1 MITPLVAWMLAPIVM
16 PVVMN
21 VPPSA
26 LPEVIVD
33 RDNIVV
39 RESCTLRFS
48 KSISDDDGNG
58 VVHIEGDGITVD
70 LGAGTLASSAD
81 AATPEK
87 FSGMGIVLRAKN
99 VTLRN
104 GAVRGFK
111 VAISAS
117 ACDGS
122 TFEQLNVSGN
132 YAQRLLST
140 FEAENS
146 QDWLFPH
153 QNDEGQWATQH
164 GAGLSVS
171 NASKVVLRQITS
183 HATQNGIL
191 LSRVVDSQIYDN
203 DCSFLSGWGLA
214 MWRSSGNT
222 ICRNNFDFC
231 VRGYSHTVYN
241 RGQDSAGILLFEQCS
256 ENIIALNSATHCGDG
271 VFAFAGREAL
281 GETPAPM
288 DASDASDPKA
298 WYRTRGNNFNQF
310 IGNDL
315 SCSAA
320 HGLELTF
327 SFSNRIE
334 KNRFESNAICGIWGG
349 YSAQTRIEDNDFVRN
364 GDAASG
370 GERGGINIEHGR
382 ENLILANHFESNA
395 AGVVLWNDVDEA
407 LSKTPWAKANGTDC
421 SGNKVVSNT
430 FTKDKVGIELREARD
445 TVLAANTFVEVAVP
459 LLEQRTEGTQQH
471 DDVSLI
477 AAISA
482 ASPTAETI
490 VASLPGS
497 RQAVGMREKTRG
509 RFNILM
515 ERYGPYAFDAPR
527 LARTNSSQEKADY
540 RTLGFTNIVGVD
552 IVGRGPVRILWGS
565 TESTVRVIAEDTNFV
580 TPYELIVRDNQRHR
594 WIYRDILAPVDWT
607 LRLFA
612 TTGDPLTDPA
622 LVARDG
628 ASASAIEF
636 TTRSLNFDFGAGT
649 PGSVIDEPKVRDSG
663 LGADHFGMIAKAN
676 PTFLAG
682 KYAIV
687 ITSDDGIRLKVD
699 GKVVLE
705 HWDRHTPTADRFVV
719 TLTEPRP
726 VPIEI
731 EWFEL
736 DGNATFKVHFESV
749 EPDIPDMGQSKRS
762 TRMN

>member
-1 MITPLVAWMLAPIVM
+1 MPLVLNAPQNT
-16 PVVMN
+16 PTL
-21 VPPSA
+21 A
-26 LPEVIVD
+26 LPERIID

-39 RESCTLRFS
+39 RESCTLRFA
-48 KSISDDDGNG
+48 KSVSDVDGNG
-58 VVHIEGDGITVD
+58 VVQIEGDGITVD
-70 LGAGTLASSAD
+70 LGAGTLQSEAD
-81 AATPEK
+81 ATTPEA
-87 FSGMGIVLRAKN
+87 FRGIGIVLRAKN

-104 GAVRGFK
+104 GSVRGFK
-111 VAISAS
+111 VGIAAS

-122 TFEQLNVSGN
+122 TFEQLDVSGN

-153 QNDEGQWATQH
+153 QNDQGEWATQH
-164 GAGLSVS
+164 GAGVSVS

-191 LSRVVDSQIYDN
+191 LSRVIESQIYDN

-214 MWRSSGNT
+214 MWRSSRNT
-222 ICRNNFDFC
+222 ICRNSFDFC

-256 ENIIALNSATHCGDG
+256 ENIFALNSATHCGDG
-271 VFAFAGREAL
+271 IFAFAGREAL
-281 GETPAPM
+281 GESPAPTEAR
-288 DASDASDPKA
+288 DAVDPVA
-298 WYRTRGNNFNQF
+298 WYRARGNNFNQF

-315 SCSAA
+315 SCAAA

-327 SFSNRIE
+327 SFGNRIE

-364 GDAASG
+364 GDPASS
-370 GERGGINIEHGR
+370 GERGGIDIEHGR
-382 ENLILANHFESNA
+382 ENLIHANHFESNA
-395 AGVVLWNDVDEA
+395 AGIVLWNDVDES
-407 LSKTPWAKANGTDC
+407 LSKLPWSKANGTDC
-421 SGNKVVSNT
+421 AANRIVSNT

-445 TVLAANTFVEVAVP
+445 TVLAANTFDAVAVP

-471 DDVSLI
+471 ADLTSI

-482 ASPTAETI
+482 AVPAAETI

-497 RQAVGMREKTRG
+497 RAAVGMRDKTRG

-515 ERYGPYAFDAPR
+515 ERYGPYAFNAPR

-540 RTLGFTNIVGVD
+540 RTLGFGPIVGVD
-552 IVGRGPVRILWGS
+552 IAGRGPVRVLWGS
-565 TESTVRVIAEDTNFV
+565 IESTVRVIAEDSNFV
-580 TPYELIVRDNQRHR
+580 TPYELIVRDNKRHK

-607 LRLFA
+607 LRLFKTSA
-612 TTGDPLTDPA
+612 DPLVDPA
-622 LVARDG
+622 SIARDG
-628 ASASAIEF
+628 ASESAIEF
-636 TTRSLNFDFGAGT
+636 TTRWINYDFGAGT

-663 LGADHFGMIAKAN
+663 LGADHFGMIATAN

-705 HWDRHTPTADRFVV
+705 HWDRHTPTADRYVV
-719 TLTEPRP
+719 SLTESRP

-749 EPDIPDMGQSKRS
+749 EPDIPQMGQGTRS